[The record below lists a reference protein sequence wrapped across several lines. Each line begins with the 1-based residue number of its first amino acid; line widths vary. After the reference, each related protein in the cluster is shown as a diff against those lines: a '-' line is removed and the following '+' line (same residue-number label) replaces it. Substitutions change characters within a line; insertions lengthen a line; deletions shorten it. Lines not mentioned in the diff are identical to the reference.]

1 MRKVKNKE
9 DKKLTV
15 FTQRNTAIAEQFRI
29 IRTSLQFL
37 AEKRSAKRFMV
48 TSSASGEGKSVV
60 IANLA
65 AFFAQQEKRVL
76 IIDGDLRRPTQ
87 NEIFQVENYYG
98 FTDILK
104 DGVDVKKVIQ
114 KTEVENLDV
123 LVSGIV
129 PHNPAELLASFDFE
143 AFFAELDA
151 DYDFIFVDAP
161 PAILADTPIIASKV
175 DGVIVVVAL
184 YSVKRSKLEQ
194 TIRSVRSAGANVVGI
209 ICNKAKRTKRTT
221 YYYKQ

>member
-1 MRKVKNKE
+1 MIKKAKNKV

-15 FTQRNTAIAEQFRI
+15 FTQRNTQIAEQFRM

-37 AEKRSAKRFMV
+37 AEKRGAKHLMV

-65 AFFAQQEKRVL
+65 AFFAQQDKRVL

-87 NEIFQVENYYG
+87 HEIFQVENYYG
-98 FTDILK
+98 FADVLKEETDVEK
-104 DGVDVKKVIQ
+104 AIQ

-123 LVSGIV
+123 LVAGML
-129 PHNPAELLASFDFE
+129 PHNPAELLASFDFNP
-143 AFFAELDA
+143 FFMELDA
-151 DYDFIFVDAP
+151 KYDYIFVDAP
-161 PAILADTPIIASKV
+161 PAVVADTPIIASRV

-184 YSVKRSKLEQ
+184 
-194 TIRSVRSAGANVVGI
+194 RSVRRNKLELTIREVKAAGANVVGI
-209 ICNKAKRTKRTT
+209 ICNKAKTSNKTA
-221 YYYKQ
+221 YYYK

>member
-1 MRKVKNKE
+1 MIKNMRNKE

-15 FTQRNTAIAEQFRI
+15 FSQRNTQIAEQFRM

-37 AEKRSAKRFMV
+37 AEKRSAKHFMV

-65 AFFAQQEKRVL
+65 AFFAQQDKRVL

-98 FTDILK
+98 VVDILK
-104 DGVDVKKVIQ
+104 DGADVKKAIQ
-114 KTEVENLDV
+114 ETKVENLDI
-123 LVSGIV
+123 LVSGML
-129 PHNPAELLASFDFE
+129 PHNPAELLASFDFDS
-143 AFFAELDA
+143 FFAELDKI
-151 DYDFIFVDAP
+151 YDFIFIDAP

-184 YSVKRSKLEQ
+184 RSVKRKKLEQ
-194 TIRSVRSAGANVVGI
+194 TIREVKSAGANVVGI
-209 ICNKAKRTKRTT
+209 ICNKAKPSKRTA
-221 YYYKQ
+221 YYYQ

>member
-1 MRKVKNKE
+1 MMKKMKSKE

-15 FTQRNTAIAEQFRI
+15 FTQRNTRIAEQFRM

-37 AEKRSAKRFMV
+37 AEKRNASHFMV

-65 AFFAQQEKRVL
+65 AFFAQQDKRVL

-87 NEIFQVENYYG
+87 HEIFQVENYYG
-98 FTDILK
+98 FADILK
-104 DGVDVKKVIQ
+104 EETDVKKAIQ

-123 LVSGIV
+123 LVSGML
-129 PHNPAELLASFDFE
+129 PYNPAELLASFDFD

-151 DYDFIFVDAP
+151 TYDFIFIDAP
-161 PAILADTPIIASKV
+161 PAIVADTPIIASKV
-175 DGVIVVVAL
+175 DGVLVVVGLRSA
-184 YSVKRSKLEQ
+184 KRKKFEQ
-194 TIRSVRSAGANVVGI
+194 TIREVKTAGANVVGI
-209 ICNKAKRTKRTT
+209 ICNKAKPVKKTA
-221 YYYKQ
+221 YYYK